1 LLPITTHW
9 LIKVDAFRLMLH
21 TTCKPVTVN
30 KPLTT
35 FSICSLFDNFFI
47 KLFQIIA
54 LGDQYIS
61 QGEKIYEAKANEL
74 IGKD

>member
-1 LLPITTHW
+1 LLPISTHW
-9 LIKVDAFRLMLH
+9 LIKVDVFCLMLH
-21 TTCKPVTVN
+21 ATCKLVTVN

-35 FSICSLFDNFFI
+35 FSICSLFVNFCI

-54 LGDQYIS
+54 VGDQYIS